1 MEISRGF
8 SATLRTSFVSV
19 GHLMETL
26 SHHHPLRSKP
36 VIAFVK
42 NINQMFSV
50 PVMDVP
56 LLLLSE
62 CLFPNAIKTEPM
74 KVNNVTAPLECVGV
88 QKKVENKLVIK
99 SEDLL
104 LALKLAN
111 SRTSLL
117 KAYN

>member
-8 SATLRTSFVSV
+8 SATLRTSFVNV
-19 GHLMETL
+19 GHLMDPL
-26 SHHHPLRSKP
+26 SQPHPLRSKP
-36 VIAFVK
+36 VIAYVK

-56 LLLLSE
+56 LPLQSE

-74 KVNNVTAPLECVGV
+74 KVNNVTAPLDTVGV
-88 QKKVENKLVIK
+88 QIKVENKLVIE

-104 LALKLAN
+104 LAVKQELHY
-111 SRTSLL
+111 SRLTI
-117 KAYN
+117 N